1 MQQQIRRASRADL
14 DVMIEWAAEEGWNP
28 GLGDAGPFWAA
39 DPEGY
44 WVAEG
49 EEGPVA
55 AISLV
60 RYNENY
66 GFLGFY
72 ITRPDHRGRGIGR
85 QLWQQAM
92 SAADRRIVGLDG
104 VVAQQEGYSRSG
116 FAYAHANIRYGAII
130 DVVEPPGADLLEV
143 APVHMPLLVDYDRR
157 FVPARREV
165 FLREWLKSSD
175 GRRSVLLLRDGAV
188 AAYGTIRACRNGFK
202 IGPLFSDT
210 ETGADLVFRKL
221 AAGVNGSDVYLDIPE
236 PNASAKALCDRYNLK
251 PVFETARMYR
261 GPDPG
266 LPLARIYGITTFELG
281 WRR

>member
-1 MQQQIRRASRADL
+1 MQQQIRRASRAEL

-28 GLGDAGPFWAA
+28 GLGDVGPFWAA
-39 DPEGY
+39 DPDGY
-44 WVAEG
+44 WIADG
-49 EEGPVA
+49 EDGPVG

-60 RYNENY
+60 RYNESY
-66 GFLGFY
+66 AFLGFY
-72 ITRPDHRGRGIGR
+72 ITRPEHRGKGIGR

-92 SAADRRIVGLDG
+92 VVAGNRIVGLDG
-104 VVAQQEGYSRSG
+104 VVAQQENYRRSG
-116 FAYAHANIRYGAII
+116 FTYAHANIRYGGVI
-130 DVVEPPGADLLEV
+130 DVIEPPGADLLEV
-143 APVHMPLLVDYDRR
+143 APVHMSLLTEYDRR
-157 FVPARREV
+157 FVPARREA

-210 ETGADLVFRKL
+210 ETGADLVFRKV
-221 AAGVNGSDVYLDIPE
+221 AAGVNGSEIYLDIPE
-236 PNASAKALCDRYNLK
+236 PNASAKALCDRYNLRAA
-251 PVFETARMYR
+251 FETARMYR

-281 WRR
+281 

>member
-1 MQQQIRRASRADL
+1 MQQQIRRASRAEL

-28 GLGDAGPFWAA
+28 GLGDVGPFWAA
-39 DPEGY
+39 DPDGY
-44 WVAEG
+44 WIADG
-49 EEGPVA
+49 EDGPVG

-60 RYNENY
+60 RYNESY
-66 GFLGFY
+66 AFLGFY
-72 ITRPDHRGRGIGR
+72 ITRPEHRGKGIGR

-92 SAADRRIVGLDG
+92 VVAGNRIVGLDG
-104 VVAQQEGYSRSG
+104 VVAQQENYRRSG
-116 FAYAHANIRYGAII
+116 FTYAHANIRYGGVI
-130 DVVEPPGADLLEV
+130 DVIEPPGADLLEV
-143 APVHMPLLVDYDRR
+143 APVHMSLLTEYDRR
-157 FVPARREV
+157 FVPARREA

-221 AAGVNGSDVYLDIPE
+221 AAGVNGSEIYLDIPE
-236 PNASAKALCDRYNLK
+236 PNASAKALCDRYNLRAA
-251 PVFETARMYR
+251 FETARMYR

-281 WRR
+281 

>member
-1 MQQQIRRASRADL
+1 MQLQIRRASRAEL

-28 GLGDAGPFWAA
+28 GLGDAGPFWTA
-39 DPEGY
+39 DPDGY
-44 WVAEG
+44 WIADG
-49 EEGPVA
+49 EEGPVG

-60 RYNENY
+60 RYNQSY
-66 GFLGFY
+66 GFLGFF
-72 ITRPDHRGRGIGR
+72 ITRPEFRGQGIGR

-92 SAADRRIVGLDG
+92 SSADGRIVGLDG
-104 VVAQQEGYSRSG
+104 VVAQQENYRRSD
-116 FAYAHANIRYGAII
+116 FAYAHANIRYGGVI

-143 APVHMPLLVDYDRR
+143 APVHMSLLTEYDRR
-157 FVPARREV
+157 FVPARREA

-188 AAYGTIRACRNGFK
+188 AACGTIRACRNGFK

-221 AAGVNGSDVYLDIPE
+221 ASGVNGSEVYLDIPE
-236 PNASAKALCDRYNLK
+236 PNASAKSLCDRYNLR

-281 WRR
+281 

>member
-14 DVMIEWAAEEGWNP
+14 DIMIEWAAEEGWNP

-44 WVAEG
+44 WVADGEG
-49 EEGPVA
+49 APVA
-55 AISLV
+55 AISLA
-60 RYNENY
+60 RYNESF
-66 GFLGFY
+66 GFLGFF

-92 SAADRRIVGLDG
+92 SVADRRIVGLDG
-104 VVAQQEGYSRSG
+104 VVAQQENYSRSG
-116 FAYAHANIRYGAII
+116 FVYAHANIRYGGII

-143 APVHMPLLVDYDRR
+143 APVHMPLLIDYDRR
-157 FVPARREV
+157 FVPTRREV
-165 FLREWLKSSD
+165 FLREWLKASD
-175 GRRSVLLLRDGAV
+175 GRRSILLLRDGAV

-221 AAGVNGSDVYLDIPE
+221 AAGVNGSEVYLDIPE

-281 WRR
+281 

>member
-1 MQQQIRRASRADL
+1 MQLQIRRASRVEL
-14 DVMIEWAAEEGWNP
+14 DVMIEWAAGEGWNP
-28 GLGDAGPFWAA
+28 GLGDAGPFWTA
-39 DPEGY
+39 DPDGY
-44 WVAEG
+44 WIASG
-49 EEGPVA
+49 EEGPIG

-60 RYNENY
+60 RYNQSY
-66 GFLGFY
+66 GFLGFF
-72 ITRPDHRGRGIGR
+72 ITRPDFRGQGIGR

-92 SAADRRIVGLDG
+92 SSADGRIVGLDG
-104 VVAQQEGYSRSG
+104 VIAQQENYRRSG
-116 FAYAHANIRYGAII
+116 FAYAHANIRYGGVI

-143 APVHMPLLVDYDRR
+143 APIHMSLLTEYDRR
-157 FVPARREV
+157 FVPARREA

-221 AAGVNGSDVYLDIPE
+221 ASGVNGSEVYLDIPE
-236 PNASAKALCDRYNLK
+236 PNASAKALCDRYNLR

-281 WRR
+281 

>member
-1 MQQQIRRASRADL
+1 MQQQIRRASRAEL

-28 GLGDAGPFWAA
+28 GLGDVGAFWAA
-39 DPEGY
+39 DPDGY
-44 WVAEG
+44 WIADG
-49 EEGPVA
+49 EDGPVG

-66 GFLGFY
+66 AFLGFY
-72 ITRPDHRGRGIGR
+72 ITRPEYRGKGIGR

-92 SAADRRIVGLDG
+92 AVAGNRIVGLDG
-104 VVAQQEGYSRSG
+104 VVAQQENYRRSG
-116 FAYAHANIRYGAII
+116 FTYAHANIRYGGVI
-130 DVVEPPGADLLEV
+130 DVIEPPGADLLEV
-143 APVHMPLLVDYDRR
+143 APIHMSLLTEYDRR
-157 FVPARREV
+157 FVPARREA

-175 GRRSVLLLRDGAV
+175 GRRSILLLRDGAV

-221 AAGVNGSDVYLDIPE
+221 AAGVNGSEIYLDIPE
-236 PNASAKALCDRYNLK
+236 PNASAKALCDRYNLRL
-251 PVFETARMYR
+251 VFETARMYR

-266 LPLARIYGITTFELG
+266 LPLTRIYGITTFELG
-281 WRR
+281 

>member
-1 MQQQIRRASRADL
+1 MQQQIRRASRAEL

-28 GLGDAGPFWAA
+28 GLGDASPFWAA
-39 DPEGY
+39 DTDGY
-44 WVAEG
+44 WIADG
-49 EEGPVA
+49 EDGPVG

-60 RYNENY
+60 RYNESY
-66 GFLGFY
+66 AFLGFY
-72 ITRPDHRGRGIGR
+72 ITRLEHRGKGIGR

-92 SAADRRIVGLDG
+92 AVAGNRIVGLDG
-104 VVAQQEGYSRSG
+104 VVAQQENYRRSG
-116 FAYAHANIRYGAII
+116 FTYAHANIRYGGVI
-130 DVVEPPGADLLEV
+130 DVIEPPGADLLEV
-143 APVHMPLLVDYDRR
+143 APVHMSLLTEYDRR
-157 FVPARREV
+157 FVPARREA

-202 IGPLFSDT
+202 IGPLFADT

-221 AAGVNGSDVYLDIPE
+221 AAGVNGSEIYLDIPE
-236 PNASAKALCDRYNLK
+236 PNASAKALCDRYNLR

-281 WRR
+281 

>member
-1 MQQQIRRASRADL
+1 MQQQIRRASRAEL

-28 GLGDAGPFWAA
+28 GLGDVGPFWAA
-39 DPEGY
+39 DPDGY
-44 WVAEG
+44 WIADG
-49 EEGPVA
+49 EDGPVG

-60 RYNENY
+60 RYNESY
-66 GFLGFY
+66 AFLGFY
-72 ITRPDHRGRGIGR
+72 ITRPEHRGKGIGR

-92 SAADRRIVGLDG
+92 VVAGNRIVGLDG
-104 VVAQQEGYSRSG
+104 VVAQQENYRRSG
-116 FAYAHANIRYGAII
+116 FTYAHANIRYGGVI
-130 DVVEPPGADLLEV
+130 DVIEPPGADLLEV
-143 APVHMPLLVDYDRR
+143 APVHMSLLTEYDRR
-157 FVPARREV
+157 FVPARREA

-221 AAGVNGSDVYLDIPE
+221 AAGVNGSEIYLDIPE
-236 PNASAKALCDRYNLK
+236 PNASAKALCDRYNLR

-281 WRR
+281 

>member
-1 MQQQIRRASRADL
+1 MQQQIRRASRAEL
-14 DVMIEWAAEEGWNP
+14 DIMIEWAAEEGWNP
-28 GLGDAGPFWAA
+28 GLGDVGPFWAA
-39 DPEGY
+39 DPDGY
-44 WVAEG
+44 WIADG
-49 EEGPVA
+49 EDGPVG

-60 RYNENY
+60 RYNESY
-66 GFLGFY
+66 AFLGFY
-72 ITRPDHRGRGIGR
+72 ITRPEHRGKGIGR

-92 SAADRRIVGLDG
+92 AVAGNRIVGLDG
-104 VVAQQEGYSRSG
+104 VVAQQENYRRSG
-116 FAYAHANIRYGAII
+116 FTYAHANIRYGGTI
-130 DVVEPPGADLLEV
+130 DVVEPPGADLLDV
-143 APVHMPLLVDYDRR
+143 APIHMPLLTEYDRR
-157 FVPARREV
+157 FVPAHREA

-175 GRRSVLLLRDGAV
+175 GRRSILLLRDGAV

-221 AAGVNGSDVYLDIPE
+221 AAGVNGNEIYIDIPE
-236 PNASAKALCDRYNLK
+236 PNASAKALCDRYNLR

-281 WRR
+281 

>member
-14 DVMIEWAAEEGWNP
+14 DIMIEWAAEEGWNP

-44 WVAEG
+44 WVADGEG
-49 EEGPVA
+49 APVA
-55 AISLV
+55 AISLA
-60 RYNENY
+60 RYNESF
-66 GFLGFY
+66 GFLGFF
-72 ITRPDHRGRGIGR
+72 ITRPDHRGKGIGR

-92 SAADRRIVGLDG
+92 SVADRRIVGLDG
-104 VVAQQEGYSRSG
+104 VVAQQENYSRSG
-116 FAYAHANIRYGAII
+116 FVYAHANIRYGGII

-143 APVHMPLLVDYDRR
+143 APVHMPLLIDYDRR

-165 FLREWLKSSD
+165 FLREWLKASD

-221 AAGVNGSDVYLDIPE
+221 AAGVNGSEVYLDIPE
-236 PNASAKALCDRYNLK
+236 LNASAKALCDRYNLK

-281 WRR
+281 

>member
-1 MQQQIRRASRADL
+1 
-14 DVMIEWAAEEGWNP
+14 MIEWAAEEGWNP

-44 WVAEG
+44 WVADGEG
-49 EEGPVA
+49 APVA
-55 AISLV
+55 AISLA
-60 RYNENY
+60 RYNESF
-66 GFLGFY
+66 GFLGFF

-92 SAADRRIVGLDG
+92 SVADRRIVGLDG
-104 VVAQQEGYSRSG
+104 VVAQQENYSRSG
-116 FAYAHANIRYGAII
+116 FVYAHANIRYGGII

-143 APVHMPLLVDYDRR
+143 APVHMPLLIDYDRR
-157 FVPARREV
+157 FVPTRREV
-165 FLREWLKSSD
+165 FLREWLKASD
-175 GRRSVLLLRDGAV
+175 GRRSILLLRDGAV

-221 AAGVNGSDVYLDIPE
+221 AAGVNGSEVYLDIPE

-281 WRR
+281 

>member
-1 MQQQIRRASRADL
+1 MQQQIRRASRAEL
-14 DVMIEWAAEEGWNP
+14 DVMIDWAAEEGWNP

-39 DPEGY
+39 DPDGY
-44 WVAEG
+44 WVAEA
-49 EEGPVA
+49 EDGPVA

-60 RYNENY
+60 RYNDSY
-66 GFLGFY
+66 AFLGFF
-72 ITRPDHRGRGIGR
+72 ITRPDHRGQGIGR

-92 SAADRRIVGLDG
+92 SVADRRIVGLDG
-104 VVAQQEGYSRSG
+104 VVAQQDNYRRSG
-116 FAYAHANIRYGAII
+116 FAYAHANIRYGGVI

-143 APVHMPLLVDYDRR
+143 APVHMSLLTDYDRR

-175 GRRSVLLLRDGAV
+175 GRRSVVLLRDGAV

-202 IGPLFSDT
+202 VGPLFSDT
-210 ETGADLVFRKL
+210 ETGADVVFRKL
-221 AAGVNGSDVYLDIPE
+221 AAGVNGSEIYLDVPE

-281 WRR
+281 

>member
-44 WVAEG
+44 WVADG

-72 ITRPDHRGRGIGR
+72 ITRPDHRGRGIGQ
-85 QLWQQAM
+85 QLWQQAI

-104 VVAQQEGYSRSG
+104 VVAQQENYGRSG
-116 FAYAHANIRYGAII
+116 FAYAHANIRYGGII

-281 WRR
+281 

>member
-1 MQQQIRRASRADL
+1 MQQQIRRASRAEL

-28 GLGDAGPFWAA
+28 GLGDVGPFWAA
-39 DPEGY
+39 DPDGY
-44 WVAEG
+44 WIADG
-49 EEGPVA
+49 EDGPVG

-60 RYNENY
+60 RYNESY
-66 GFLGFY
+66 AFLGFY
-72 ITRPDHRGRGIGR
+72 ITRPEHRGKGIGR

-92 SAADRRIVGLDG
+92 VVAGNRIVGLDG
-104 VVAQQEGYSRSG
+104 VVAQQENYRRSG
-116 FAYAHANIRYGAII
+116 FTYAHANIRYGGVI
-130 DVVEPPGADLLEV
+130 DVIEPPGADLLEV
-143 APVHMPLLVDYDRR
+143 APVHMSLLTEYDRR
-157 FVPARREV
+157 FVPARREA

-221 AAGVNGSDVYLDIPE
+221 AAGVNGSEIYLDIPE
-236 PNASAKALCDRYNLK
+236 PNASAKALCDRYNLR

-266 LPLARIYGITTFELG
+266 LTLARIYGITTFELG
-281 WRR
+281 

>member
-14 DVMIEWAAEEGWNP
+14 DIMIEWAAEEGWNP

-44 WVAEG
+44 WVADGEG
-49 EEGPVA
+49 GPVA

-60 RYNENY
+60 RYNESF
-66 GFLGFY
+66 GFLGFF

-92 SAADRRIVGLDG
+92 SVADRRIVGLDG
-104 VVAQQEGYSRSG
+104 VVAQQENYSRSG
-116 FAYAHANIRYGAII
+116 FAYAHANIRYGGII

-143 APVHMPLLVDYDRR
+143 APVHMPLLIDYDRR

-165 FLREWLKSSD
+165 FLREWLKASD

-221 AAGVNGSDVYLDIPE
+221 AAGVNGSEVYLDIPE

-281 WRR
+281 

>member
-1 MQQQIRRASRADL
+1 MQQQIRRASRAEL

-39 DPEGY
+39 DPDGY
-44 WVAEG
+44 WVAEA
-49 EEGPVA
+49 EDGPIA

-60 RYNENY
+60 RYNDSY
-66 GFLGFY
+66 AFLGFF
-72 ITRPDHRGRGIGR
+72 ITRPDHRGQGIGR

-104 VVAQQEGYSRSG
+104 VVAQQDNYRRSG
-116 FAYAHANIRYGAII
+116 FVYAHANIRYGGVI

-143 APVHMPLLVDYDRR
+143 APVHMSLLTDYDRR

-175 GRRSVLLLRDGAV
+175 GRRSVVLLRDGAV

-202 IGPLFSDT
+202 VGPLFSDT
-210 ETGADLVFRKL
+210 ETGADVVFRKL
-221 AAGVNGSDVYLDIPE
+221 AAGVNGSEVYLDVPE

-281 WRR
+281 

>member
-1 MQQQIRRASRADL
+1 MQQQIRRASRAEL

-39 DPEGY
+39 DPDGY
-44 WVAEG
+44 WVAEA
-49 EEGPVA
+49 EDGPIA
-55 AISLV
+55 AVSLV
-60 RYNENY
+60 RYNDSY
-66 GFLGFY
+66 AFLGFF
-72 ITRPDHRGRGIGR
+72 ITRPDHRGQGIGR

-104 VVAQQEGYSRSG
+104 VVAQQDNYRRSG
-116 FAYAHANIRYGAII
+116 FVYAHANIRYGGVI

-143 APVHMPLLVDYDRR
+143 APVHMSLLTDYDRR

-175 GRRSVLLLRDGAV
+175 GRRSAVLLRDGTV

-210 ETGADLVFRKL
+210 ETGADVVFRKL
-221 AAGVNGSDVYLDIPE
+221 AAGVNGSEIYLDVPE

-281 WRR
+281 

>member
-14 DVMIEWAAEEGWNP
+14 DIMIEWAAEEGWNP

-44 WVAEG
+44 WVADGEG
-49 EEGPVA
+49 APVA
-55 AISLV
+55 AISLA
-60 RYNENY
+60 RYNESF
-66 GFLGFY
+66 GFLGFF

-92 SAADRRIVGLDG
+92 SVADRRIVGLDG
-104 VVAQQEGYSRSG
+104 VVAQQENYSRSG
-116 FAYAHANIRYGAII
+116 FVYAHANIRYGGII

-143 APVHMPLLVDYDRR
+143 APVHMPLLIDYDRR
-157 FVPARREV
+157 FVPARREL
-165 FLREWLKSSD
+165 FLREWLKASD

-221 AAGVNGSDVYLDIPE
+221 AAGVNGSEVYLDIPE

-281 WRR
+281 

>member
-1 MQQQIRRASRADL
+1 MADG
-14 DVMIEWAAEEGWNP
+14 EG
-28 GLGDAGPFWAA
+28 
-39 DPEGY
+39 
-44 WVAEG
+44 
-49 EEGPVA
+49 GPVA

-60 RYNENY
+60 RYNESF
-66 GFLGFY
+66 GFLGFF

-92 SAADRRIVGLDG
+92 SVADRRIVGLDG
-104 VVAQQEGYSRSG
+104 VVAQQENYSRSG
-116 FAYAHANIRYGAII
+116 FVYAHANIRYGGII

-143 APVHMPLLVDYDRR
+143 APVHMPLLIDYDRR

-165 FLREWLKSSD
+165 FLREWLKASD

-221 AAGVNGSDVYLDIPE
+221 AAGVNGSEVYLDIPE

-281 WRR
+281 

>member
-1 MQQQIRRASRADL
+1 MQQQIRRASRAEL

-28 GLGDAGPFWAA
+28 GLGDVGPFWAA
-39 DPEGY
+39 DPDGY
-44 WVAEG
+44 WIADG
-49 EEGPVA
+49 EDGPVG

-60 RYNENY
+60 RYNESY
-66 GFLGFY
+66 AFLGFY
-72 ITRPDHRGRGIGR
+72 ITRPEHRGKGIGR

-92 SAADRRIVGLDG
+92 VVAGNRIVGLDG
-104 VVAQQEGYSRSG
+104 VVAQQENYRRSG
-116 FAYAHANIRYGAII
+116 FTYAHANIRYGGVI
-130 DVVEPPGADLLEV
+130 DVIEPPGADLLEV
-143 APVHMPLLVDYDRR
+143 APVHMSLLTEYDRR
-157 FVPARREV
+157 FVPARREA

-175 GRRSVLLLRDGAV
+175 GRRSILLLRDGAV

-221 AAGVNGSDVYLDIPE
+221 AAGVNGSEIYLDIPE
-236 PNASAKALCDRYNLK
+236 PNASAKALCDRYNLR

-281 WRR
+281 

>member
-14 DVMIEWAAEEGWNP
+14 DIMIEWAAEEGWNP

-44 WVAEG
+44 WVADGEG
-49 EEGPVA
+49 APVA
-55 AISLV
+55 AISLA
-60 RYNENY
+60 RYNESF
-66 GFLGFY
+66 GFLGFF

-92 SAADRRIVGLDG
+92 SVADRRIVGLDG
-104 VVAQQEGYSRSG
+104 VVAQQENYSRSG
-116 FAYAHANIRYGAII
+116 FVYAHANIRYGGII

-143 APVHMPLLVDYDRR
+143 APVHMPLLIDYDRR
-157 FVPARREV
+157 FVPAGREV
-165 FLREWLKSSD
+165 FLREWLKASD

-188 AAYGTIRACRNGFK
+188 AAYGTIRACRNGYK
-202 IGPLFSDT
+202 IGPLFSEI

-221 AAGVNGSDVYLDIPE
+221 AAGVNGSEVYLDIPE

-281 WRR
+281 

>member
-1 MQQQIRRASRADL
+1 MQQQIRRASRAELDL
-14 DVMIEWAAEEGWNP
+14 MIEWAAQEGWNP
-28 GLGDAGPFWAA
+28 GLGDAAPFWAA

-49 EEGPVA
+49 EDGPVA

-60 RYNENY
+60 RYSDSY
-66 GFLGFY
+66 AFLGFF
-72 ITRPDHRGRGIGR
+72 ITRPDHRGQGIGR

-92 SAADRRIVGLDG
+92 ATADRRIVGLDG
-104 VVAQQEGYSRSG
+104 VVAQQENYRRSG
-116 FAYAHANIRYGAII
+116 FAYAHANIRYGGVI

-143 APVHMPLLVDYDRR
+143 APVHMSLLTDYDRR
-157 FVPARREV
+157 FVPARRQI

-175 GRRSVLLLRDGAV
+175 GRRSVLLLRDSAV
-188 AAYGTIRACRNGFK
+188 AAYGTIRVCRNGFK
-202 IGPLFSDT
+202 VGPLFSDT

-221 AAGVNGSDVYLDIPE
+221 AAGVNGSEIYLDIPE
-236 PNASAKALCDRYNLK
+236 PNASAKALCDRYNIK

-281 WRR
+281 

>member
-14 DVMIEWAAEEGWNP
+14 DIMIEWAAEEGWNP

-44 WVAEG
+44 WVADGEG
-49 EEGPVA
+49 APVA
-55 AISLV
+55 AISLA
-60 RYNENY
+60 RYNESF
-66 GFLGFY
+66 GFLGFF

-92 SAADRRIVGLDG
+92 SVADRRIVGLDG
-104 VVAQQEGYSRSG
+104 VVAQQENYSRSG
-116 FAYAHANIRYGAII
+116 FVYAHANIRYGGII

-143 APVHMPLLVDYDRR
+143 APVHMPLLIDYDRR

-165 FLREWLKSSD
+165 FLREWLKASD

-221 AAGVNGSDVYLDIPE
+221 AAGVNGSEIYLDIPE

-281 WRR
+281 

>member
-14 DVMIEWAAEEGWNP
+14 DIMIEWAAEEGWNP

-44 WVAEG
+44 WVADGEG
-49 EEGPVA
+49 APVA
-55 AISLV
+55 AISLA
-60 RYNENY
+60 RYNESF
-66 GFLGFY
+66 GFLGFF

-92 SAADRRIVGLDG
+92 SVADRRIVGLDG
-104 VVAQQEGYSRSG
+104 VVAQQENYSRSG
-116 FAYAHANIRYGAII
+116 FVYAHANIRYGGII

-143 APVHMPLLVDYDRR
+143 APVHMPLLIDYDRR

-165 FLREWLKSSD
+165 FLREWLKASD

-221 AAGVNGSDVYLDIPE
+221 AAGVNGSEVYLDIPE

-266 LPLARIYGITTFELG
+266 LPLARIDGITTFELG
-281 WRR
+281 

>member
-14 DVMIEWAAEEGWNP
+14 DIMIEWAAEEGWNP

-44 WVAEG
+44 WVADGEG
-49 EEGPVA
+49 APVA

-60 RYNENY
+60 RYNESF
-66 GFLGFY
+66 GFLGFF

-92 SAADRRIVGLDG
+92 SVADRRIVGLDG
-104 VVAQQEGYSRSG
+104 VVAQQENYSRSG
-116 FAYAHANIRYGAII
+116 FAYAHSNIRYGGII

-143 APVHMPLLVDYDRR
+143 APVHMPLLIDYDRR

-165 FLREWLKSSD
+165 FLREWLKASD

-221 AAGVNGSDVYLDIPE
+221 AAGVNGSEIYLDIPE

-251 PVFETARMYR
+251 PMFETARMYR

-281 WRR
+281 

>member
-14 DVMIEWAAEEGWNP
+14 DIMIEWAAEEGWNP

-44 WVAEG
+44 WVADG

-60 RYNENY
+60 RYNESF
-66 GFLGFY
+66 GFLGFF
-72 ITRPDHRGRGIGR
+72 ITRPDHRGRGVGR

-104 VVAQQEGYSRSG
+104 VVAQQENYSRSG
-116 FAYAHANIRYGAII
+116 FVYAHANIRYGGII

-143 APVHMPLLVDYDRR
+143 APVHMPLLIDYDRR

-175 GRRSVLLLRDGAV
+175 GRHSVLLLRDGAV
-188 AAYGTIRACRNGFK
+188 AAYGTIRACRAGYK

-210 ETGADLVFRKL
+210 ETGADLIFRKL
-221 AAGVNGSDVYLDIPE
+221 AAGVNGSDVYLDVPE

-281 WRR
+281 

>member
-1 MQQQIRRASRADL
+1 MQQQIRRASRAEL

-28 GLGDAGPFWAA
+28 GLGDVGPFWAA
-39 DPEGY
+39 DPDGY
-44 WVAEG
+44 WIADG
-49 EEGPVA
+49 EDGPVG

-60 RYNENY
+60 RYNESY
-66 GFLGFY
+66 AFLGFY
-72 ITRPDHRGRGIGR
+72 ITRPEHRGKGIGR

-92 SAADRRIVGLDG
+92 VVAGNRIVGLDG
-104 VVAQQEGYSRSG
+104 VVAQQENYRRSG
-116 FAYAHANIRYGAII
+116 FTYAHANIRYGGVI
-130 DVVEPPGADLLEV
+130 DVIEPPGADLLEV
-143 APVHMPLLVDYDRR
+143 APIHMSLLTEYDRR
-157 FVPARREV
+157 FVPARREA

-175 GRRSVLLLRDGAV
+175 GRRSILLLRDGAV

-221 AAGVNGSDVYLDIPE
+221 AAGVNGSEIYLDIPE
-236 PNASAKALCDRYNLK
+236 PNASAKALCDRYNLR

-281 WRR
+281 

>member
-1 MQQQIRRASRADL
+1 MQQQIRRASRAEL

-39 DPEGY
+39 DPDGY
-44 WVAEG
+44 WVAEA
-49 EEGPVA
+49 EDGPIA
-55 AISLV
+55 AVSLV
-60 RYNENY
+60 RYNDSY
-66 GFLGFY
+66 AFLGFF
-72 ITRPDHRGRGIGR
+72 ITRPDHRGQGIGR

-104 VVAQQEGYSRSG
+104 VVAQQDNYRRSG
-116 FAYAHANIRYGAII
+116 FVYAHANIRYGGVI

-143 APVHMPLLVDYDRR
+143 APVHMSLLTDYDRR

-175 GRRSVLLLRDGAV
+175 GRRSVVLLRDGAV

-202 IGPLFSDT
+202 VGPLFSDT
-210 ETGADLVFRKL
+210 ETGADVVFRKL
-221 AAGVNGSDVYLDIPE
+221 AAGVNGSEVYLDVPE

-281 WRR
+281 